1 MRILAAMRVIMF
13 FLFFVAGVMLT
24 AGYFLS
30 REPRPDELER
40 FTFTK
45 SVPIEELEAKNP
57 YAKVNILRITLQGDR
72 KVSYGDQR
80 PHYDTLRD
88 RLKTEAPATISV
100 GRMHGPIANLFEA
113 TINRFLPASTDD
125 DIYEVSIKG
134 EVVLSYDEAMDSTQ
148 NRSMLALGVGL
159 ASLFMSGAILLL
171 RKHE

>member
-1 MRILAAMRVIMF
+1 MRVIMF

-57 YAKVNILRITLQGDR
+57 YAKLNILRITLQGDR

-80 PHYDTLRD
+80 PHYETLRD

-134 EVVLSYDEAMDSTQ
+134 EVVLSYDEATRFDSEPLDAGA
-148 NRSMLALGVGL
+148 RRGLGIALHVGRDPALAQARVTG
-159 ASLFMSGAILLL
+159 
-171 RKHE
+171 